1 MTEKQNEKL
10 SGAIKTNPELK
21 NTINVDGSEYN
32 INAVTAEVAKQT
44 QADLELVPS
53 LITGSANETESGIFD
68 GEEYKIIK
76 YVPSTGGKFTGP
88 VHLDNGYDAEELT
101 VAKVPE
107 AILNLQ
113 QIENK
118 VNNLTGAPCWTWDG
132 KALTAVEEEGIYKN
146 VSIIVGK
153 TEDFNLANIR
163 DAIQT
168 DAPYLYVCKDEEPD
182 KTKPVSNKILLC
194 LPNADPVEISK
205 GADRLNST
213 ETNDYFTY
221 ETLQATIESL
231 TDEGIKLAST
241 LYTYTPIGM
250 IKVASQTN
258 PQKIAEKGN
267 TLKDVFNKV
276 FGVQEDTQPIID
288 TSGVNLKVT
297 TGTTSYGDSST
308 EYGTEMPAKDIIV
321 TFTLNNSAKAQYGYT
336 YGAENTKVTTTNA
349 NFKYAIS
356 KQNNAD
362 IKITLPTGQTASSSM
377 VTAGTYVTHSNN
389 ILYCNFN
396 GSNQVS
402 IKINLPAGNVTT
414 SKQTRYRQMSASV
427 NLGAAICSN
436 GSLTS
441 FLTYLKEPAVDN
453 SKLIGSSVSNQAGP
467 YTIAAG
473 KYYNYYLASVVSSLS
488 NDTSKPVT
496 TATQF
501 SSSTISIPC
510 TDASHIWFLLPPS
523 TSGSKSIK
531 YEPFA
536 NTWVD
541 AFGGA
546 TDTTVGPVD
555 VALKL
560 NSSTAANP
568 VIVTYKGYYTS
579 AKAAAGS
586 SLNYKIV

>member
-21 NTINVDGSEYN
+21 NTINVDGSDYN
-32 INAVTAEVAKQT
+32 ISAVTAEVAKQT

-53 LITGSANETESGIFD
+53 LIDGSANETERGIFD
-68 GEEYKIIK
+68 GEEDKIIR

-88 VHLDNGYDAEELT
+88 VHLDNGYDVEELT
-101 VAKVPE
+101 VTEVPE
-107 AILNLQ
+107 AILNLK

-132 KALTAVEEEGIYKN
+132 EALTAVEEKGIYKN

-153 TEDFNLANIR
+153 TEDFNSANIR

-168 DAPYLYVCKDEEPD
+168 DAPYLYICKDEEPD

-213 ETNDYFTY
+213 TTDDYFTY
-221 ETLQATIESL
+221 DTLQATIESL

-250 IKVASQTN
+250 IKSASQTN
-258 PQKIAEKGN
+258 PQKIAEKGK

-297 TGTTSYGDSST
+297 AGTVSYGSSST
-308 EYGTEMPAKDIIV
+308 EYGTAIPTKDITV

-349 NFKYAIS
+349 NFKYAIT

-377 VTAGTYVTHSNN
+377 VTAGTYVSASSN
-389 ILYCNFN
+389 ILYCDFN

-414 SKQTRYRQMSASV
+414 SSQTRYGQISASV

-441 FLTYLKEPAVDN
+441 FLTYLKEAATDN
-453 SKLIGSSVSNQAGP
+453 SKLIGGAVSNQAGP

-473 KYYNYYLASVVSSLS
+473 RYYNYYLASTNTSFTESITNATKFSTNFVSVKC
-488 NDTSKPVT
+488 D
-496 TATQF
+496 
-501 SSSTISIPC
+501 I
-510 TDASHIWFLLPPS
+510 ASHIWFLLPPG
-523 TSGSKSIK
+523 TSGAKTIS

-536 NTWVD
+536 NTWVP

-546 TDTTVGPVD
+546 NDKTSGPVD
-555 VALKL
+555 IDLKL
-560 NSSTAANP
+560 NSGTE
-568 VIVTYKGYYTS
+568 VTYKGYYTT

-586 SLNYKIV
+586 NLNYKIE